1 VRSPP
6 QLPDREAAEALR
18 LLGVHVDPLDQRTLR
33 AFPRERTEAHDRVFV
48 PLKDGLDRA
57 LRSVARP
64 ARHPVALG
72 EGSQRVAEEHTL
84 NAPVDD
90 QPAPD
95 HGDRLRA
102 LSEPAPP
109 IRRNTILLA
118 ASLAANSAMLQLSAA
133 VATLTVVLVV
143 GVKGLVGLG
152 PAIVLG
158 TGALFALPAGRAMDR
173 FGRIPVLVA
182 GFALGIV
189 GGVLAAVGAGLDLAV
204 PVLVGLVCVG
214 AASATALLARTAA
227 GDMYP
232 PSRRARGIS
241 YVLFGAVFG
250 AILGPA
256 VFSPLL
262 ADRELDADALVL
274 PWIAAAGFMVLGL
287 VLVAAVRP
295 DPRRIARMIG
305 APERGE
311 VVGVAAPLAEIL
323 RRPGVLPALLA
334 ALASFAVMVG
344 IMTLTGVVVVEQ
356 GHPARVVFP
365 IIGAHVIGMYALVI
379 VVGGLIDRIGRT
391 RALVGGLLV
400 MAVSAVSLLWV
411 TSVGAFAF
419 TLFALGLGWSF
430 SFVAATAQLADA
442 TAPAERGRLLGFN
455 DLLAGLTGAGLSL
468 LGGYALH
475 AIGVAALGVG
485 GLLLVLAPAGWIVR
499 YSLRLRA
506 LGLAPSRAD

>member
-1 VRSPP
+1 M
-6 QLPDREAAEALR
+6 
-18 LLGVHVDPLDQRTLR
+18 T
-33 AFPRERTEAHDRVFV
+33 
-48 PLKDGLDRA
+48 
-57 LRSVARP
+57 
-64 ARHPVALG
+64 
-72 EGSQRVAEEHTL
+72 
-84 NAPVDD
+84 
-90 QPAPD
+90 
-95 HGDRLRA
+95 
-102 LSEPAPP
+102 EPAPP
-109 IRRNTILLA
+109 VRRNTILLA

-143 GVKGLVGLG
+143 GVEGLVGLG

-173 FGRIPVLVA
+173 FGRVPVLIT
-182 GFALGIV
+182 GFALGVV
-189 GGVLAAVGAGLDLAV
+189 GGLLAAVGAGFDLAL

-232 PSRRARGIS
+232 ASRRARGIS
-241 YVLFGAVFG
+241 FVLFGAVFG

-262 ADRELDADALVL
+262 AGKDLDADALVL
-274 PWIAAAGFMVLGL
+274 PWLAASAFMLVGL
-287 VLVAAVRP
+287 VLVASVRP
-295 DPRRIARMIG
+295 DPSRIARMIG
-305 APERGE
+305 AADGARDDEP
-311 VVGVAAPLAEIL
+311 AAPLSEIV
-323 RRPGVLPALLA
+323 RRPGVLPSMLA

-379 VVGGLIDRIGRT
+379 VVGGLIDRVGRI
-391 RALVGGLLV
+391 RALVSGLLV
-400 MAVSAVSLLWV
+400 MAASAISLLWV
-411 TSVGAFAF
+411 TSVAAFAF
-419 TLFALGLGWSF
+419 TLFALGIGWSF
-430 SFVAATAQLADA
+430 SFVAATAQLADC
-442 TAPAERGRLLGFN
+442 TKPSERGRLLGFN

-468 LGGYALH
+468 LGGYALD

-499 YSLRLRA
+499 YSLRIRA
-506 LGLAPSRAD
+506 LGLAPSSAE

>member
-1 VRSPP
+1 
-6 QLPDREAAEALR
+6 
-18 LLGVHVDPLDQRTLR
+18 
-33 AFPRERTEAHDRVFV
+33 
-48 PLKDGLDRA
+48 
-57 LRSVARP
+57 
-64 ARHPVALG
+64 
-72 EGSQRVAEEHTL
+72 VAEPT
-84 NAPVDD
+84 
-90 QPAPD
+90 
-95 HGDRLRA
+95 
-102 LSEPAPP
+102 PP

-173 FGRIPVLVA
+173 FGRVPVLVA
-182 GFALGIV
+182 GFGLGV
-189 GGVLAAVGAGLDLAV
+189 LGGVLAAAGAGFDLAL
-204 PVLVGLVCVG
+204 PVLLGLVCVG

-241 YVLFGAVFG
+241 FVLFGAVFG

-262 ADRELDADALVL
+262 TGKDLDADALVL
-274 PWIAAAGFMVLGL
+274 PWVAAAAFMLVGL
-287 VLVAAVRP
+287 VLVASVRP
-295 DPRRIARMIG
+295 DPSRIARMLG
-305 APERGE
+305 MSPQAQDAGT
-311 VVGVAAPLAEIL
+311 AAPLRKII
-323 RRPGVLPALLA
+323 RRPGVLPSMIA
-334 ALASFAVMVG
+334 AIASFAVMVG

-379 VVGGLIDRIGRT
+379 VVGGLIDRIGRI
-391 RALVGGLLV
+391 RALVSGLLV
-400 MAVSAVSLLWV
+400 MAASAISLLWV
-411 TSVGAFAF
+411 TSVAAYAF
-419 TLFALGLGWSF
+419 TLFALGIGWSF
-430 SFVAATAQLADA
+430 SFVAATAQLADS
-442 TAPAERGRLLGFN
+442 TKPIERGRLLGFN

-468 LGGYALH
+468 LGGYALD

-499 YSLRLRA
+499 YSLRVRA
-506 LGLAPSRAD
+506 LGLAPSGAE

>member
-1 VRSPP
+1 M
-6 QLPDREAAEALR
+6 A
-18 LLGVHVDPLDQRTLR
+18 
-33 AFPRERTEAHDRVFV
+33 
-48 PLKDGLDRA
+48 
-57 LRSVARP
+57 
-64 ARHPVALG
+64 
-72 EGSQRVAEEHTL
+72 
-84 NAPVDD
+84 
-90 QPAPD
+90 
-95 HGDRLRA
+95 
-102 LSEPAPP
+102 EPAPP
-109 IRRNTILLA
+109 VRRNTVLLA

-173 FGRIPVLVA
+173 FGRVPVLIA
-182 GFALGIV
+182 GFSLGV
-189 GGVLAAVGAGLDLAV
+189 AGGVLAAIGAGLDLAF

-241 YVLFGAVFG
+241 FVLFGAVFG

-262 ADRELDADALVL
+262 TGKDLDADALVL
-274 PWIAAAGFMVLGL
+274 PWLAASAFMAVGL
-287 VLVAAVRP
+287 VLVALVRP
-295 DPRRIARMIG
+295 DPSRIARMIG
-305 APERGE
+305 AAEGDAQE
-311 VVGVAAPLAEIL
+311 NEAARLREIL
-323 RRPGVLPALLA
+323 ARPGVLPALVA

-344 IMTLTGVVVVEQ
+344 IMTLTGVVVVEE
-356 GHPARVVFP
+356 GHPAHVVFP

-379 VVGGLIDRIGRT
+379 VVGGLIDRVGRT

-400 MAVSAVSLLWV
+400 MAASAISLLWV
-411 TSVGAFAF
+411 SSVAAYAF
-419 TLFALGLGWSF
+419 TLFALGIGWSF
-430 SFVAATAQLADA
+430 SFVAATAQLADS
-442 TAPAERGRLLGFN
+442 TKPSERGRLLGFN

-468 LGGYALH
+468 LGGFALD

-485 GLLLVLAPAGWIVR
+485 GLLLVLAPAGWIAR
-499 YSLRLRA
+499 YSLRVRS
-506 LGLAPSRAD
+506 LGLAPSSVD